1 MSQKQP
7 QRTSQEQKLVDE
19 LLLESHGL
27 RMKYED
33 FSRFTEGQVAEFVLT
48 KKRLNRELAEL
59 GEREKWLNE
68 RVVQLESARAH
79 LEQQRDHLVGERGVL
94 SGQVEELLE
103 ARRQLESARDVAV
116 RESERIAV
124 ELTHA
129 RGDISLLHDQRVMV
143 QGELVRMTGECS
155 ALQVELRK
163 RTLQRDR
170 LRERVQALESSRAYR
185 WSLKLRRILRRTR

>member
-1 MSQKQP
+1 
-7 QRTSQEQKLVDE
+7 
-19 LLLESHGL
+19 
-27 RMKYED
+27 
-33 FSRFTEGQVAEFVLT
+33 
-48 KKRLNRELAEL
+48 
-59 GEREKWLNE
+59 
-68 RVVQLESARAH
+68 
-79 LEQQRDHLVGERGVL
+79 LVGERGVL

-103 ARRQLESARDVAV
+103 ARRQLESARAHLEQQRDHLVGERDVAV

>member
-7 QRTSQEQKLVDE
+7 QQTSQEQKLVDE

-163 RTLQRDR
+163 R
-170 LRERVQALESSRAYR
+170 
-185 WSLKLRRILRRTR
+185 

>member
-1 MSQKQP
+1 M
-7 QRTSQEQKLVDE
+7 DE

-59 GEREKWLNE
+59 GEREKWLSE

-79 LEQQRDHLVGERGVL
+79 LEQQRDHLVGE
-94 SGQVEELLE
+94 
-103 ARRQLESARDVAV
+103 RDVAV

>member
-59 GEREKWLNE
+59 GEREKWLSE

-79 LEQQRDHLVGERGVL
+79 LEQQRDHLVGE
-94 SGQVEELLE
+94 
-103 ARRQLESARDVAV
+103 RDVAV

>member
-1 MSQKQP
+1 LMSQKQP

-59 GEREKWLNE
+59 GEREKWLSE

-79 LEQQRDHLVGERGVL
+79 LEQQRDHLVGE
-94 SGQVEELLE
+94 
-103 ARRQLESARDVAV
+103 RDVAV

>member
-1 MSQKQP
+1 MSQTRP
-7 QRTSQEQKLVDE
+7 QRTSQERKLVDE

-59 GEREKWLNE
+59 GER
-68 RVVQLESARAH
+68 VAQLESACAH
-79 LEQQRDHLVGERGVL
+79 LEQQRDRLVGERG
-94 SGQVEELLE
+94 
-103 ARRQLESARDVAV
+103 VAV

-124 ELTHA
+124 ELLHA
-129 RGDISLLHDQRVMV
+129 RGDITLLHDQRAMV

-155 ALQVELRK
+155 ALQVELAK

-170 LRERVQALESSRAYR
+170 LRERVRALESSRAYR
-185 WSLKLRRILRRTR
+185 WSSKLRRILRRSR

>member
-59 GEREKWLNE
+59 GERENWLSE

>member
-1 MSQKQP
+1 MSQTRP
-7 QRTSQEQKLVDE
+7 QRTSQERKLVDE

-59 GEREKWLNE
+59 GEREKWLSE
-68 RVVQLESARAH
+68 RVAQLESARDH
-79 LEQQRDHLVGERGVL
+79 LEQQRDHLVGE
-94 SGQVEELLE
+94 
-103 ARRQLESARDVAV
+103 RDVAV

-124 ELTHA
+124 ELLHA
-129 RGDISLLHDQRVMV
+129 RGDITLLHDQRAMV

-155 ALQVELRK
+155 ALQVKLAK

-170 LRERVQALESSRAYR
+170 LRERVRALESSRAYR
-185 WSLKLRRILRRTR
+185 WSSKLRRILRRSR

>member
-59 GEREKWLNE
+59 GEREKWLSE

-79 LEQQRDHLVGERGVL
+79 LEQQRAHLEQQRDHLVGE
-94 SGQVEELLE
+94 
-103 ARRQLESARDVAV
+103 RDVAV

>member
-7 QRTSQEQKLVDE
+7 QQTSQEQKLVDE

-59 GEREKWLNE
+59 GEREKWLSE